1 MTQDYA
7 KPSTTKKPGEPKKK
21 KASSGKAKGS
31 KNTAQKK
38 TGGAS
43 IKEVQT
49 PPSSRNRAPFF
60 LSLIVLL
67 CAFAYGI
74 YFLQSI
80 PPTNSPISPSEKQT
94 KQKTTSEEQSSNEQT
109 KESPSARFNF
119 YDILPKS
126 TVTAPK
132 VEEYKFKQKSGSD
145 SYSYIIQTGSFR
157 NRADAERQKANIAF
171 KGLKAQIETVTN
183 DKGTVWHRVKTG
195 PFTNRS
201 KLNSALDKL
210 VSINI
215 QPLVKKVKKDS

>member
-21 KASSGKAKGS
+21 KGSSGKATGS
-31 KNTAQKK
+31 KNTAKK
-38 TGGAS
+38 KAGGAS
-43 IKEVQT
+43 AKETPT
-49 PPSSRNRAPFF
+49 PPSTRNRTPFF
-60 LSLIVLL
+60 LSLIVLIG
-67 CAFAYGI
+67 AFTYGI

-80 PPTNSPISPSEKQT
+80 PPTNSPAITPEKQT
-94 KQKTTSEEQSSNEQT
+94 NNKTTIVEKKQAEKT
-109 KESPSARFNF
+109 PSARFNF

-132 VEEYKFKQKSGSD
+132 VEEYKFKQKSGND
-145 SYSYIIQTGSFR
+145 TYSYIIQTGSFR

-215 QPLVKKVKKDS
+215 QPLVKKEKKDS